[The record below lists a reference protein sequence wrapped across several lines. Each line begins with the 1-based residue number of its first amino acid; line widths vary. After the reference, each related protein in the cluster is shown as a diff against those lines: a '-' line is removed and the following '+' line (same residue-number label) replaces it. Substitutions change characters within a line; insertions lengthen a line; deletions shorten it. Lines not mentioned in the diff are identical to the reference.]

1 MWEQLNE
8 PFDEVPVSRAIAM
21 LKWHWELQPTSVERL
36 DTERDDTFHVTTADG
51 EFVLKISHPGDDPH
65 VIGMQSAAMRHAL
78 DAGQPVP
85 EIVPTTDGSTHPVEH
100 GRVLRLL
107 TWIPGDLLSSR
118 WTYDAGVVPVNPGV
132 FGERLATLTSALASF
147 EHPAAHRT
155 FAWDLRAIGELR
167 DLLDLAPTPAV
178 AEALDEVEAALP
190 AYEALPSQVV
200 HGDLHPG
207 NLVISDGGELIGILD
222 FGDSLHAPRVLDLA
236 IALAYLAPRE
246 GDAAAAVA
254 PYIEGWERV
263 VPLTDEERTLLP
275 VLVGGRLVQRILL
288 GAASAE
294 GRAQKFYR
302 VARVGTVLDNWRR
315 AEWTATS

>member
-8 PFDEVPVSRAIAM
+8 PFDEISISRAAAM
-21 LKWHWELQPTSVERL
+21 LKWHWELQPTGVERL
-36 DTERDDTFHVTTADG
+36 DTERDDTFHVSTADA

-78 DAGQPVP
+78 DAGLPVP
-85 EIVPTTDGSTHPVEH
+85 EIVPSTDGSTHPVEH

-118 WTYDAGVVPVNPGV
+118 WTYDDGVVPVNPEL
-132 FGERLATLTSALASF
+132 FGETLATLTSALASF

-190 AYEALPSQVV
+190 EYEALPSQVV

-207 NLVISDGGELIGILD
+207 NLVVSKRGELTGILD
-222 FGDSLHAPRVLDLA
+222 FGDTMHAPRVLDLA

-246 GDAAAAVA
+246 GDAASAVA
-254 PYIEGWERV
+254 PYIAGWERV
-263 VPLTDEERTLLP
+263 IPLTDEERALLP
-275 VLVGGRLVQRILL
+275 VIVGGRLVQRILL
-288 GAASAE
+288 GAAGAA
-294 GRAQKFYR
+294 GRAQKFYGA
-302 VARVGTVLDNWRR
+302 ARVGNTLDTWRL
-315 AEWTATS
+315 AEWNVTS